1 MGRSLYVLF
10 MLIASAKAF
19 IRRLTGSAVIAR
31 LDLNAVELAI
41 AAFIVKAAAC
51 YAAANGLTSNFAL
64 THFAVPP
71 YLNIVAFVR
80 LPHKNSFSGFKL

>member
-1 MGRSLYVLF
+1 MGRLIYALF

-19 IRRLTGSAVIAR
+19 IRRLSASAVIAGLY
-31 LDLNAVELAI
+31 LDTVELAV
-41 AAFIVKAAAC
+41 AAFVVKAAAC

-71 YLNIVAFVR
+71 YFNIVAFAR
-80 LPHKNSFSGFKL
+80 LPHKNSFSGFRL